1 MYRIVYCLM
10 LIGLSACGGE
20 TPSSQLPYFTSTD
33 MTPVFISDGNVDSS
47 FLKQVHSF
55 SLVGQDGDRVTEAS
69 LSNRPYVANFFFTEC
84 TGICP
89 TLRTRLTAVQK
100 AFDSDDLTMLS
111 VSIADQDQ
119 DLSKLKAYSKVNGIQ
134 SEMWKLVTGD
144 SNAIQHFALDSFG
157 ARLDLNG
164 NLYAHTETVY
174 LVDAHGFIRGLYN
187 GTLEVEIMQLLND
200 LQILVSE
207 NLDVT

>member
-1 MYRIVYCLM
+1 MYRVVYCLM

-111 VSIADQDQ
+111 VSIADEDQ

-144 SNAIQHFALDSFG
+144 SNAIQHLALDSFG

-164 NLYAHTETVY
+164 IYTRIQKPCISLMRMDIYAVCITGHSKWRSCSSLTICR
-174 LVDAHGFIRGLYN
+174 FSFPKI
-187 GTLEVEIMQLLND
+187 
-200 LQILVSE
+200 
-207 NLDVT
+207 